1 MAGRYA
7 LEWDKGDSISQ
18 VFTIR
23 NSDQSLFNL
32 TGYDAE
38 FLVAEPGSDDLLL
51 ELNTDNGGIVL
62 GGAQGTITLIT
73 ETDNLTFRQA
83 VYNLRLISPSGS
95 VWRIMQGTLCLSPEV
110 EA

>member
-1 MAGRYA
+1 MAGTYA

-18 VFTIR
+18 VLTIR

-32 TGYDAE
+32 TGYSAE
-38 FLVAEPGSDDLLL
+38 FLVAAPGSDDLLL

-62 GGAQGTITLIT
+62 GGAQGTLTLIT
-73 ETDNLTFRQA
+73 ETESLTFRQA
-83 VYNLRLISPSGS
+83 VYNLRLIAPDGS